1 MEDIAHLLTITWY
14 HKQKLNSG
22 WKIKKTVKG
31 IHINV
36 RYNSETK
43 HTGVGLDCMMAWVL
57 DSELSCVGV
66 SHYTVCVA
74 ITSY

>member
-1 MEDIAHLLTITWY
+1 M
-14 HKQKLNSG
+14 
-22 WKIKKTVKG
+22 VKG